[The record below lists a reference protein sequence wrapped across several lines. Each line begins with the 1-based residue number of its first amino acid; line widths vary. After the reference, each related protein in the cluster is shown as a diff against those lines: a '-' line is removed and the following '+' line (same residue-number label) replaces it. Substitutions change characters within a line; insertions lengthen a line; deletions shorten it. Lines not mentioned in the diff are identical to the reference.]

1 MKSPALVPAL
11 APALLFLSLL
21 AAVPAQA
28 KVSDDLTV
36 VIIRHGEKPEN
47 GDNLSCQGE
56 HRALQLPPVLFGK
69 FNKPAFTYVPK
80 LNQGKSTTHA
90 RMFQTVAPFAI
101 AQNLT
106 INSKFDEDAFS
117 DVAKDVMGRSGTVLM
132 VWEHS
137 AIPTLAGALG
147 VKNPPAWAGS
157 DFDSIWIITYK
168 SGKATLTQDTEG
180 ITPASSCSF

>member
-1 MKSPALVPAL
+1 MKSAVLLPLCLALG
-11 APALLFLSLL
+11 
-21 AAVPAQA
+21 AAVTLPVQA

-56 HRALQLPPVLFGK
+56 HRALQLPPVLSAKFG
-69 FNKPAFTYVPK
+69 KPAFTYVPS

-101 AQNLT
+101 TQNLT
-106 INSKFDEDAFS
+106 INSKFDEDDYS
-117 DVAKDVMGRSGTVLM
+117 GVAKDVQNRTGTVLM

-137 AIPTLAGALG
+137 AIPSLATALG
-147 VKNPPAWAGS
+147 ISKPPSWAGS

-168 SGKATLTQDTEG
+168 GGKATLTQDQEG
-180 ITPASSCSF
+180 ITPATSCSF